1 MTLHK
6 KRVIIKEAQ
15 TLLKFL
21 EVFTTM
27 DNVRLLTEEERKALI
42 PIEKGHG
49 IHFEGG
55 SCEVGKDGRTTYH
68 IGFYGIMAT
77 YGNTLGKRV
86 KEALKADRLVLDL
99 PGHQEVLE

>member
-1 MTLHK
+1 MCYN
-6 KRVIIKEAQ
+6 KRSTNPI
-15 TLLKFL
+15 KFL

-27 DNVRLLTEEERKALI
+27 NNVRLLTEEERKVLI

-77 YGNTLGKRV
+77 YGNALGKRV
-86 KEALKADRLVLDL
+86 KEALKADRLILNL
-99 PGHQEVLE
+99 PGYQEVLE